1 MIETG
6 RFQKIHKELRFCP
19 FCVNLVESEIHF
31 LTQCPTYHSLRAKTI
46 QEVEQKLPCFRYY
59 TDTQKFQYLLSDECL
74 EITPKLIHNCM
85 KVRDTLLT
93 PH

>member
-6 RFQKIHKELRFCP
+6 RFQKIHKEQRFCP
-19 FCVNLVESEIHF
+19 FCVNSVESEIHF
-31 LTQCPTYHSLRAKTI
+31 LTQCPTYHSLRAKAI
-46 QEVEQKLPCFRYY
+46 QQVEQKRAGFRYY

-74 EITPKLIHNCM
+74 EITPKLIYNCM